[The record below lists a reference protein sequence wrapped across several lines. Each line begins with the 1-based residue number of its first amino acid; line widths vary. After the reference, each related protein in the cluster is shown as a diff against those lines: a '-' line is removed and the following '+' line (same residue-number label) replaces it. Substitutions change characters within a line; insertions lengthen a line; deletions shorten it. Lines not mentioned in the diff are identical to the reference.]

1 MNQWSVKIVGTSPH
15 VSCDPKFFNQVIQ
28 VIQGAS
34 PKFWCATSGHLHLCH
49 QRPRGINS
57 KSPCVA
63 QVFVLPRMEGMT
75 HLHLYLLAN
84 KKVHQD
90 WEMVIL
96 LYGGN
101 LSTKTNFDWMPP
113 QTNKRHSLHP
123 LSPHLQ
129 FTAFSSCWPWIQH
142 RSIIVP
148 FLLIVSQK
156 PGLKFPRIQKAFPC
170 KEVSSTKALQVG
182 SSIFWWLWCNWNSR
196 CRLLKPCWP
205 VTGGLSSP
213 THAVSSAHQSAM
225 TMVPWTPACHWT
237 SKISILLI
245 I

>member
-1 MNQWSVKIVGTSPH
+1 MISQDSWNFTSMFLVTP
-15 VSCDPKFFNQVIQ
+15 SSSTK
-28 VIQGAS
+28 S
-34 PKFWCATSGHLHLCH
+34 
-49 QRPRGINS
+49 S
-57 KSPCVA
+57 KSSKGHRQSFDVPQAAICTYAIKGLGESIPKVRA
-63 QVFVLPRMEGMT
+63 LPRMEGMT

-113 QTNKRHSLHP
+113 QASKRHSLHP

-156 PGLKFPRIQKAFPC
+156 PGLKFPRIQKAFQC

-225 TMVPWTPACHWT
+225 TIVPWTPACHWT